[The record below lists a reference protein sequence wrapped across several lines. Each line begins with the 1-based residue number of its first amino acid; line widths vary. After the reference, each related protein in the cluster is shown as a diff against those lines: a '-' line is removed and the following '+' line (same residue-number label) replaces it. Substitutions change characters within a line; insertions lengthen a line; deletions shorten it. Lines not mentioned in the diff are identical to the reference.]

1 MIIQSETIMSVVSSL
16 EKIADKSDDVA
27 SKYLANALRTASEEN
42 RTDLL
47 NSEKNEYEV
56 LSERAMHLEMQ
67 WTKLKVNFKTM
78 SEEFQKCCC
87 KRDYFKSSA
96 DPYSENV
103 THGGLHP
110 SSLSKIIENIFWSSE
125 RNFNSVK
132 LEVKKELDDHHI
144 SVRILERNP

>member
-1 MIIQSETIMSVVSSL
+1 MP
-16 EKIADKSDDVA
+16 
-27 SKYLANALRTASEEN
+27 
-42 RTDLL
+42 
-47 NSEKNEYEV
+47 
-56 LSERAMHLEMQ
+56 
-67 WTKLKVNFKTM
+67 
-78 SEEFQKCCC
+78 CC
-87 KRDYFKSSA
+87 KRDYFKSNLV

>member
-1 MIIQSETIMSVVSSL
+1 M
-16 EKIADKSDDVA
+16 
-27 SKYLANALRTASEEN
+27 
-42 RTDLL
+42 
-47 NSEKNEYEV
+47 SEK
-56 LSERAMHLEMQ
+56 
-67 WTKLKVNFKTM
+67 
-78 SEEFQKCCC
+78 FQKCPVVQETIL
-87 KRDYFKSSA
+87 RVAA

-144 SVRILERNP
+144 SVRIIERNP

>member
-1 MIIQSETIMSVVSSL
+1 
-16 EKIADKSDDVA
+16 
-27 SKYLANALRTASEEN
+27 
-42 RTDLL
+42 
-47 NSEKNEYEV
+47 
-56 LSERAMHLEMQ
+56 
-67 WTKLKVNFKTM
+67 M
-78 SEEFQKCCC
+78 SEEFQKCSVVQETIL
-87 KRDYFKSSA
+87 RVAA